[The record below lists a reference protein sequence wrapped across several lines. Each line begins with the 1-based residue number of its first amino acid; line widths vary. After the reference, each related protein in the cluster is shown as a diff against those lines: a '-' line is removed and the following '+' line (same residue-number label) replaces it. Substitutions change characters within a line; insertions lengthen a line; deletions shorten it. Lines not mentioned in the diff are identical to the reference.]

1 MPVRL
6 TEAQFDRIVAR
17 AIERIPREIRQ
28 YLDNI
33 VITVKKRPSPRMMRE
48 MEVHPDN
55 CPLGLFQGVPL
66 IERSA
71 TTPPPLSRY
80 DLPLSGASRGH
91 VRDTG
96 RVGGRDRG
104 DRCPRGGPLHRHDR
118 GKAGGTGIRI
128 KVGKH
133 RWNRWNR
140 WSRSGVKKGI
150 SVPCYWFV
158 REASATN
165 YRRSIGSNGSNGS
178 NGLCRVHRR
187 C

>member
-71 TTPPPLSRY
+71 TTPPLYPDMIYLFQEPLE
-80 DLPLSGASRGH
+80 DMCET
-91 VRDTG
+91 RDELEEEIEVT
-96 RVGGRDRG
+96 VV
-104 DRCPRGGPLHRHDR
+104 HEVAH
-118 GKAGGTGIRI
+118 
-128 KVGKH
+128 
-133 RWNRWNR
+133 
-140 WSRSGVKKGI
+140 
-150 SVPCYWFV
+150 Y
-158 REASATN
+158 
-165 YRRSIGSNGSNGS
+165 IGMTEERLAELGYG
-178 NGLCRVHRR
+178 
-187 C
+187 